1 MGFTNRLNLNRH
13 ECSVNLAITSLL
25 LLLFF
30 IPTVQ
35 PTVDLGLQ
43 GTKNA

>member
-1 MGFTNRLNLNRH
+1 MGFTNRLNLNRN

-25 LLLFF
+25 LLFV